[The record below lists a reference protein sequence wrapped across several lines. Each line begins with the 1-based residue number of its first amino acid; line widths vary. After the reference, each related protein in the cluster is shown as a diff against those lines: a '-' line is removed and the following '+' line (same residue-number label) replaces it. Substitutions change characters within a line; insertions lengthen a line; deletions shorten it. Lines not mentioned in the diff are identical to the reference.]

1 MVEKVN
7 DWIRPLRKRYFR
19 SEISGIDNIPQ
30 DEPSMLV
37 GNHDGGYVF
46 PDAICLGSFYY
57 DRFGTAGRRLY
68 PMMHDFPFR
77 IAPSLTEWL
86 QRCGVLPASRRN
98 GDRVLEA
105 GHHLLVYPG
114 GSYEAFRT
122 FKDRREISLGHRTG
136 FVRQA
141 LLHRVPI
148 TPVVSVGAHETL
160 FVVARGEKLARRLGL
175 GRLLRVDV
183 LPLWLGLPFGVG
195 WGPFPNVP
203 LPSKIKL
210 EVLPPI
216 RLWQELGE
224 AADVDDHEVLRA
236 GLELVRSRMQI
247 VADRLYA
254 ERKYPLIG

>member
-1 MVEKVN
+1 MVETVVKWV
-7 DWIRPLRKRYFR
+7 RPLRQHYFR
-19 SEISGIDNIPQ
+19 SEISGMANIP

-46 PDAICLGSFYY
+46 PDAICLGSFFY
-57 DRFGTAGRRLY
+57 DYFGTSGRRLY
-68 PMMHDFPFR
+68 ALMHDFPFR
-77 IAPSLTEWL
+77 IAPTLTEWL
-86 QRCGVLPASRRN
+86 QRCGVLPASPRN

-122 FKDRREISLGHRTG
+122 FKNRRQLSLGNRTG
-136 FVRQA
+136 FIRQA
-141 LLHRVPI
+141 LKHRVPI

-160 FVVARGEKLARRLGL
+160 IVLARGHTLAKVLGLSKLA
-175 GRLLRVDV
+175 RVDV

-195 WGPFPNVP
+195 WGPLPNLP

-210 EVLPPI
+210 QVLPPI
-216 RLWQELGE
+216 KIWKELGE
-224 AADVDDHEVLRA
+224 ASNFEDKAVLRA
-236 GLELVRSRMQI
+236 GANLVRTRMQL
-247 VADRLYA
+247 VADRLYG